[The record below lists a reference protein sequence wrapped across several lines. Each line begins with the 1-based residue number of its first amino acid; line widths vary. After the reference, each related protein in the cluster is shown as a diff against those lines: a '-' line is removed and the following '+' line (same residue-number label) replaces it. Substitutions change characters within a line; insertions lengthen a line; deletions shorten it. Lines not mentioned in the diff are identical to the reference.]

1 MKSLKP
7 PKPLKP
13 LNPPNPA
20 EPTRSPKL
28 LQPAPQPKPPRHL
41 HATDLRAAASLAT
54 QATAGLVDLVEAVHA
69 RIATLPMTGP
79 APERTRGI
87 TGLVYKTVRGTTRI
101 VGGSLDALLGWLEP
115 TVKNSANGL
124 ATPEREAFLAA
135 LNGVLGDHLAATA
148 NALATPMTLRVNGQ
162 PLVLEREAL
171 AAALPAANGRVLV
184 LLHGLC
190 MNDLQ
195 WQRAGHDHGAWLAQQ
210 AGWTPVYLR
219 YNSGLSIADNGQ
231 QLSALL
237 AALTTAWPQPS
248 QETRAITR
256 LALLGHSMGGL
267 VSRSAIHAGRQAGLA
282 WTQTLTD
289 LVCLGTPHHGAPLE
303 RAGHGLDLLLQATP
317 YSAPFARLGQLRSA
331 GITDLRHGRL
341 LASDGAT
348 AMQRT
353 PVPLPAGVQ
362 CHALAASLS
371 TEGLESQEATGR
383 RLRGDGLV
391 PVASAL
397 GQHADPKFD
406 LGFAPGRQG
415 VVYGTGHLDL
425 LSSPVVAQHL
435 MRWLG

>member
-1 MKSLKP
+1 
-7 PKPLKP
+7 
-13 LNPPNPA
+13 
-20 EPTRSPKL
+20 
-28 LQPAPQPKPPRHL
+28 
-41 HATDLRAAASLAT
+41 
-54 QATAGLVDLVEAVHA
+54 
-69 RIATLPMTGP
+69 MTGP

-115 TVKNSANGL
+115 AVKNSANGL

-148 NALATPMTLRVNGQ
+148 STLATPMTLRVNGQ

-171 AAALPAANGRVLV
+171 AAALPAATGRVLV

-210 AGWTPVYLR
+210 AGWTPVYLH

-231 QLSALL
+231 QLAALL
-237 AALTTAWPQPS
+237 TALTAAWPQPS
-248 QETRAITR
+248 QAPKTAPPPQPLQTITR

-267 VSRSAIHAGRQAGLA
+267 VARSAIHAGRQAGLA

-348 AMQRT
+348 ALQRT
-353 PVPLPAGVQ
+353 PVPLPAGVR
-362 CHALAASLS
+362 CHALAASLRPK
-371 TEGLESQEATGR
+371 GLEAQEATGR

-391 PVASAL
+391 PLASAL

-406 LGFAPGRQG
+406 LGFAPERQG

-425 LSSPVVAQHL
+425 LSSPVVAQQL
-435 MRWLG
+435 LCWLS